1 MIARVGDLADDGLAH
16 WVMGVPLPE
25 FDSTPWVE
33 PPPLR
38 SLRLAIVTTAGL
50 HRRDDTAFNVGEG
63 SYRVLPGDISAQD
76 LLMSHISVNF
86 DRSGFQKDAN
96 LVFPIDHLRAMT
108 KEGSIGSLADFHYS
122 FMGASDPEE
131 MAAPARQIAGLLKN
145 DQVDAVLLTPV

>member
-1 MIARVGDLADDGLAH
+1 MIARVENLEDEGLAQ
-16 WVMGVPLPE
+16 WVLGAPLPK

-50 HRRDDTAFNVGEG
+50 HRRDDTAFSIGEG
-63 SYRVLPGDISAQD
+63 SYRVLAGEIQARD

-86 DRSGFQKDAN
+86 DRSGFQEDAN
-96 LVFPIDHLRAMT
+96 LVFPIDHLRAMA

-122 FMGASDPEE
+122 FMGASDPEV
-131 MAAPARQIAGLLKN
+131 MAAPAQQIAGLLKN
-145 DQVDAVLLTPV
+145 DRVDAVLLTPV